1 MLRAGPPEF
10 LLAKA
15 LLLMG
20 VWILPCPAE
29 KGGAWFPQEMPE
41 GVLCAAIYGC
51 PGARGDTVRPGVSSE
66 AGVCV
71 LASVSAVA
79 CLCLLG
85 GVTGRMQPP
94 HLTVTASLSPYALF
108 SSSCKAGL
116 GLQSSGP
123 WSGLELNEFVSDRRL

>member
-15 LLLMG
+15 LFLMG

-79 CLCLLG
+79 CLCLPG
-85 GVTGRMQPP
+85 WGHRQDAAPP
-94 HLTVTASLSPYALF
+94 PLYSDGFSLPVRPFLF
-108 SSSCKAGL
+108 L
-116 GLQSSGP
+116 P
-123 WSGLELNEFVSDRRL
+123 